1 MTPMGAPLREAA
13 WMARCIGRGEL
24 APFSDVE
31 IARLADALGTRT
43 VEAGAPLMQE
53 SDPVGAIGLILRG
66 DVELTRRHGVR
77 RVVLQVLHSG
87 DVYGDIPFL
96 CDMAPPFSARALT
109 DAEVIEIGAESFWA
123 LLDQRPDVTRRFLF
137 SVASRL
143 QRMQQRLL
151 ELMSGDLRHQVASL
165 LLDETGGVQG
175 VVPLTQ
181 TVIAEMLGA
190 GRSNVN
196 RALKDLEGDGGLELG
211 YRRIEVVDPSVLR
224 EILR

>member
-1 MTPMGAPLREAA
+1 MRAPLREAA
-13 WMARCIGRGEL
+13 WMARCIGRGDL
-24 APFSDVE
+24 APFTEAEVAGLVE
-31 IARLADALGTRT
+31 VLGVRS
-43 VEAGAPLMQE
+43 VEAGGPLMHE
-53 SDPVGAIGLILRG
+53 ADPVQAIGLILDG

-77 RVVLQVLHSG
+77 RVILQVLHSG

-96 CDMAPPFSARALT
+96 CDMPPPFSARALT
-109 DAEVIEIGAESFWA
+109 AVEVVEIDAEHFWA
-123 LLDQRPDVTRRFLF
+123 LLEHRPEVARRFLF

-165 LLDETGGVQG
+165 LLDETGGAAG
-175 VVPLTQ
+175 IVPLTQ

-196 RALKDLEGDGGLELG
+196 RALKALEEEGAVALG
-211 YRRIEVVDPSVLR
+211 YRRIEVVGPTVLR
-224 EILR
+224 DLLR

>member
-1 MTPMGAPLREAA
+1 
-13 WMARCIGRGEL
+13 MARCVGRGEL
-24 APFSDVE
+24 APFSAAE
-31 IARLADALGTRT
+31 TTRLADALGTRS
-43 VEAGAPLMQE
+43 VAAGAPLMHG
-53 SDPVGAIGLILRG
+53 SDHVDAIGLILSG

-77 RVVLQVLHSG
+77 RVVLQVLHAG

-109 DAEVIEIGAESFWA
+109 DVEVIEISGEHFWA
-123 LLDQRPDVTRRFLF
+123 LLDQRPEVARRFLF

-151 ELMSGDLRHQVASL
+151 ELMSGDLRHQVAAL
-165 LLDETGGVQG
+165 LLDETGGGRG

-196 RALKDLEGDGGLELG
+196 RALKELEGEGGLELG
-211 YRRIEVVDPSVLR
+211 YRRIEVVDPRVLR
-224 EILR
+224 DVLR